1 MLINAWFLWGSDI
14 REFTDNIKVIE
25 QELEKDEESHIIVNI
40 EKALMKLLGIGF
52 KIQDVLDHVSKILD
66 QPDTWAKNLCLAVAS
81 LLPFFSEIIVSSF
94 TE

>member
-1 MLINAWFLWGSDI
+1 MSKKQDI
-14 REFTDNIKVIE
+14 DFDTTIEACRSVEEVTKICLSTIEEATKIVSPDNIKVIE

-66 QPDTWAKNLCLAVAS
+66 QIQPGK
-81 LLPFFSEIIVSSF
+81 
-94 TE
+94 